1 MKVQKYN
8 SDYIE
13 TLKMY
18 KQAIEEAN
26 IAVWQWNPK
35 KNVFFASTAL
45 KAITQYDINSFN
57 SLFSFIKKIAIHE
70 DRESAI
76 NDLNFFMEG
85 KVSFYRS
92 EFRIVTK
99 ANELKWI
106 LFKGNMIK
114 NENGEV
120 NSIFGV
126 ASDITEEKNSKKAF
140 VENVY
145 YDSVTKL
152 PNRDLFLIDIKNIL
166 QKTIYLNQEGAIIFV
181 DLDNFKSINDTLGHD
196 FGDLILKVFSQ
207 LLNICVKDYGNL
219 YRLGGDEFIVLIEKF
234 DSIEKLEEI
243 CNMILDYCKKPF
255 EINEKQLYM
264 TTSIG
269 ISIFPRDSY
278 DANDLL
284 KFADLAMYESKARG
298 KNTCTF
304 FEQAL
309 SESYTR
315 RILIEN
321 ELKEAIKN
329 NEFSIVYQPQIDALE
344 NRIFGFEALLRWNN
358 KKLGFVSP
366 AEFIPIAERT
376 GIILDIGNW
385 VLNKVCKKIR
395 EFKAK
400 KYRFN
405 NVAINVSPIQTKETN
420 FKDKIIN
427 VCKENE
433 IALSLLEIE
442 ITERTLIELNDEK
455 IADLYELI
463 KKGINISIDDF
474 GTGYSSL
481 SYLTVIPIN
490 TLKIDKSFIDN
501 IEDEKNRAV
510 IECILNLSKS
520 LKYKVIAEGVELK
533 DQLEILMNLGCNIV
547 QGYYFSKPVGEDELE
562 EMLKN
567 N

>member
-243 CNMILDYCKKPF
+243 CNMILDYCKSH
-255 EINEKQLYM
+255 LRLM
-264 TTSIG
+264 
-269 ISIFPRDSY
+269 
-278 DANDLL
+278 
-284 KFADLAMYESKARG
+284 
-298 KNTCTF
+298 
-304 FEQAL
+304 
-309 SESYTR
+309 
-315 RILIEN
+315 
-321 ELKEAIKN
+321 KN
-329 NEFSIVYQPQIDALE
+329 NYI
-344 NRIFGFEALLRWNN
+344 
-358 KKLGFVSP
+358 
-366 AEFIPIAERT
+366 
-376 GIILDIGNW
+376 
-385 VLNKVCKKIR
+385 
-395 EFKAK
+395 
-400 KYRFN
+400 
-405 NVAINVSPIQTKETN
+405 
-420 FKDKIIN
+420 
-427 VCKENE
+427 
-433 IALSLLEIE
+433 
-442 ITERTLIELNDEK
+442 
-455 IADLYELI
+455 
-463 KKGINISIDDF
+463 
-474 GTGYSSL
+474 
-481 SYLTVIPIN
+481 
-490 TLKIDKSFIDN
+490 
-501 IEDEKNRAV
+501 
-510 IECILNLSKS
+510 
-520 LKYKVIAEGVELK
+520 
-533 DQLEILMNLGCNIV
+533 
-547 QGYYFSKPVGEDELE
+547 
-562 EMLKN
+562 
-567 N
+567 